1 MDTILRGEHVMI
13 LNVQEKYRHAR
24 QIAIIGEE
32 GQERL
37 KQSRVLISG
46 LGGLGTTLAGYLAAS
61 GIGFLRIVD
70 NALVDESNLTR
81 QFLYGPADIGSGKT
95 VSVAEKLIAIN
106 PFCRIEAISQTIDE
120 INAPDMIADVHIV
133 VDTLD
138 NFTARH
144 MLNRTA
150 VNRKTTLVHG
160 AVRGLYG
167 QVLTVIPGRSACLR
181 CVFSEGLPNDTF
193 PTMGPTC
200 GVIASVQATE
210 VVKYLTGMGAL
221 LVDRLFV
228 WNGKV
233 SEAEIIDVEK
243 NHVCRVCGS
252 FSGEAA

>member
-1 MDTILRGEHVMI
+1 MI
-13 LNVQEKYRHAR
+13 LKEQEKYRHAR
-24 QIAIIGEE
+24 QIAVIGEE

-46 LGGLGTTLAGYLAAS
+46 LGGLGTTLAGYLATS

-70 NALVDESNLTR
+70 NAQVDESNLTR
-81 QFLYGPADIGSGKT
+81 QFLYSQTDIGTDKT
-95 VSVAEKLIAIN
+95 ASVADRLTAIN
-106 PFCRIEAISQTIDE
+106 PSCRIEAMSRTIDDMT
-120 INAPDMIADVHIV
+120 APDLIVDVHLV

-138 NFTARH
+138 NYATRH
-144 MLNRTA
+144 VLNRAAIKCRTA
-150 VNRKTTLVHG
+150 LIHG

-167 QVLTVIPGRSACLR
+167 QALTVIPGRSACLR
-181 CVFSEGLPNDTF
+181 CIFTEGLPHDTF
-193 PTMGPTC
+193 PTLGPTC

-221 LVDRLFV
+221 LTDRLFV

-243 NHVCRVCGS
+243 NPSCRVCGY
-252 FSGEAA
+252 FNEEAA